1 MKADKVRLKD
11 VAYGIIIPVIVG
23 LVIVAFP
30 AVFKVALD
38 SWFPPPTVTL
48 TGSPYAFITT
58 LLTVNLAMVVVFSIP
73 LILGLVWNRWAGGA
87 AGFVVG
93 AIYYCAYAGYY
104 TSLTGLN
111 MWRDPSLMGNFIV
124 GAMLVGYIAGSLN
137 KGSSKITHMLASG
150 LTAAVIVGMLQFFFN
165 ATVALYGAAKYSTN
179 NPVNAFLLT
188 MLPNLLLGVIAP
200 LVGKVVTW
208 YGMYPAK
215 HH

>member
-1 MKADKVRLKD
+1 MEANKIKLKD
-11 VAYGIIIPVIVG
+11 IAYGVIIPIIIGI
-23 LVIVAFP
+23 VIVAFP

-48 TGSPYAFITT
+48 AGSPYAFITT
-58 LLTVNLAMVVVFSIP
+58 LLTVNLAMIVVFSIP
-73 LILGLVWNRWAGGA
+73 LILGLVWNKWAGGA
-87 AGFVVG
+87 AGFIVG
-93 AIYYCAYAGYY
+93 AIYYCAYSGYY
-104 TSLTGLN
+104 TALTNFN
-111 MWRDPSLMGNFIV
+111 MWRDPSLIGNFIV

-137 KGSSKITHMLASG
+137 KGSSKITRMLASG
-150 LTAAVIVGMLQFFFN
+150 LTAATIVGLLQFLFN
-165 ATVALYGAAKYSTN
+165 ATVALYGATKYSTN

-188 MLPNLLLGVIAP
+188 ILPNLLLGVIAP